1 MASSKTEL
9 ASLRVNGTS
18 TTQPVLMCNA
28 RVGVDYLLLRVKTAA
43 ADIEI
48 GDLVQWETDDLD
60 EVDLATTQ
68 AVCVMIVPDTVFNRK
83 QVEKNNS
90 ADWTYALSFG
100 NGDEMDIIVPINNLI
115 CRIAVAA
122 SQAVTPRSLLKCGNG
137 TGLAEVASGGDDPF
151 GRALAI
157 VSSGTGEQI
166 IAGVIFGSGVVID

>member
-9 ASLRVNGTS
+9 SCLRVNDTA
-18 TTQPVLMCNA
+18 TTQPVLLCNA

-43 ADIEI
+43 NDIEI

-100 NGDEMDIIVPINNLI
+100 SGDEIDVIVPINNLI
-115 CRIAVAA
+115 VRIAVAA

-137 TGLAEVASGGDDPF
+137 TGLAEVAAGGDDPF